1 MFNPNKKVGGLTNA
15 TRAGAAEVALLPFRE
30 GGNSPCG
37 RPSLSEAMTD
47 LITNLR
53 HLCDREK
60 IDFTRII
67 VLSEH
72 HWQSE
77 R

>member
-1 MFNPNKKVGGLTNA
+1 MFNPNKKIGGLTNA
-15 TRAGAAEVALLPFRE
+15 TRANTAQIALLPFQE
-30 GGNSPCG
+30 GG
-37 RPSLSEAMTD
+37 RQSLDEAMTD
-47 LITNLR
+47 FLTSLR

>member
-1 MFNPNKKVGGLTNA
+1 MFNPNKKTGGLTNA
-15 TRAGAAEVALLPFRE
+15 TRAGTAEVALLPFRE
-30 GGNSPCG
+30 GGNNTM
-37 RPSLSEAMTD
+37 SEAMTD

-60 IDFTRII
+60 IDFTHILI
-67 VLSEH
+67 LSEH